1 MATMSPETPARRA
14 GRGQVWRS
22 PGMLILYAM
31 VVGIVAGLLFGEQA
45 RVVEP
50 LGEMFIRLLVSA
62 AVPLVAAN
70 LLAGLTGL
78 ADLDGLGR
86 VGGRFL
92 AYFMLTP
99 SLAIGLGVAVMTVL
113 SPGTGLALPVASDRK
128 RVVWGKSGSIR
139 VNVG

>member
-1 MATMSPETPARRA
+1 MATMSPETPSRRA

-78 ADLDGLGR
+78 DDHVGIGR

-92 AYFMLTP
+92 AYFSLTTL
-99 SLAIGLGVAVMTVL
+99 LAICIVVPVTTVL
-113 SPGTGLALPVASDRK
+113 SPGPGIRICLVP
-128 RVVWGKSGSIR
+128 GSR
-139 VNVG
+139 

>member
-1 MATMSPETPARRA
+1 MATMSPETASRRA

-78 ADLDGLGR
+78 DDLDGLGR

-92 AYFMLTP
+92 AYFMLTR
-99 SLAIGLGVAVMTVL
+99 SEERRVGKECVSTCIYRW
-113 SPGTGLALPVASDRK
+113 SPYH
-128 RVVWGKSGSIR
+128 
-139 VNVG
+139 

>member
-14 GRGQVWRS
+14 GRGQDWRS

-70 LLAGLTGL
+70 LLAGLTVL
-78 ADLDGLGR
+78 DDLDGLGR
-86 VGGRFL
+86 VGG
-92 AYFMLTP
+92 
-99 SLAIGLGVAVMTVL
+99 
-113 SPGTGLALPVASDRK
+113 DRK
-128 RVVWGKSGSIR
+128 SVVSGKSVLVR
-139 VNVG
+139 VDLGGRR

>member
-1 MATMSPETPARRA
+1 
-14 GRGQVWRS
+14 
-22 PGMLILYAM
+22 MLILYAM

-78 ADLDGLGR
+78 DDLDGLGR

-92 AYFMLTP
+92 AYFLLTT
-99 SLAIGLGVAVMTVL
+99 SLAIFLGVAVPPVL
-113 SPGTGLALPVASDRK
+113 SPVTGIPLPVAS
-128 RVVWGKSGSIR
+128 GYPEAGSAPGLGEFFC
-139 VNVG
+139 N